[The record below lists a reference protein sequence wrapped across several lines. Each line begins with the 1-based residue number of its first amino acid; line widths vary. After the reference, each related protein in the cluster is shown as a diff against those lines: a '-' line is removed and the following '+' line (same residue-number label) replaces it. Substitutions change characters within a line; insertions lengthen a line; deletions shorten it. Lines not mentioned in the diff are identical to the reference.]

1 MITPSFFFFEGEH
14 YKYVMRFI
22 MKTHQYQLG
31 QQEVKVVEHP
41 SSTQQNLKYIKH
53 IELTYEQHLGALIK
67 RESREK
73 CEIKG

>member
-1 MITPSFFFFEGEH
+1 
-14 YKYVMRFI
+14 
-22 MKTHQYQLG
+22 MKIHQYQLG
-31 QQEVKVVEHP
+31 QQEIKVVEHP